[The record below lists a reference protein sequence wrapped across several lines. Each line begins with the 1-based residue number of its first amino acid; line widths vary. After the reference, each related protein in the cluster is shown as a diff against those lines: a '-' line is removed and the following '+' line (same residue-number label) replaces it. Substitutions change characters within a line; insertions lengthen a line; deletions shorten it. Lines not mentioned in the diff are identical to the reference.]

1 MNTEENLKTC
11 YIHIEIISVAMCAC
25 ACVQRAGMRA
35 AQCPGVQ
42 TVSSLCLGSIEALP
56 CKKSLTAEITFR
68 SFYRMT
74 LFRNH

>member
-1 MNTEENLKTC
+1 MNTEENLEAC
-11 YIHIEIISVAMCAC
+11 YTHIEMSDALCMCAR
-25 ACVQRAGMRA
+25 ACVRAGVRA

-42 TVSSLCLGSIEALP
+42 IMLSLCLGSIEALP
-56 CKKSLTAEITFR
+56 CKKSLTTEITFR